1 MHTFEYKLLSEK
13 LLTLSIVRQLSG
25 IHEHK
30 GKQELFLEASP
41 DVLSSLLKIAVIQS
55 TRSSNRIEGIVATDS
70 RLKEL
75 VEMDTAPA
83 NRSEAEIAGYRK
95 ALSLI
100 HESYEFIEP
109 KPGVLRQLHQILYS
123 FLTSE
128 GGHYKNSD
136 NIIEEK
142 DSNGVSH
149 VRFRTVPAF
158 QTPEAVEKMCQAFSD
173 AWEDPKT
180 DQLLLIPLFIL
191 DFLSIHPF
199 NDGNGRMSRLLTLLL
214 LYRAGYISG
223 KYISLEHLVEE
234 SKETYY
240 SSLKSSSQGWHENQN
255 SYVEFTEY
263 LLGVILRSYQELES
277 RVRLSQDRSLSKPA
291 RVEQVIRN
299 QMTPVSKRKL
309 LELLPDIGTS
319 TVERT
324 LSSLL
329 KEGKIIKTGKGRGTK
344 YFFNSDL

>member
-1 MHTFEYKLLSEK
+1 MRNFEYKELSTK
-13 LLTLSIVRQLSG
+13 LLTPAIVKQLLE

-30 GKQELFLEASP
+30 GRQEQYLAAPSKL
-41 DVLSSLLKIAVIQS
+41 LSFLLKIAVIQS
-55 TRSSNRIEGIVATDS
+55 TRSSNRIEGIVAADR
-70 RLKEL
+70 RLKEI
-75 VEMDTAPA
+75 VKMDTAPV
-83 NRSEAEIAGYRK
+83 NRSESEIAGYRK

-100 HESYEFIEP
+100 HESYEYIEP
-109 KPGVLRQLHQILYS
+109 KPGVILQLHRILYS
-123 FLTSE
+123 FLTNE
-128 GGHYKNSD
+128 GGSWKNSD

-142 DSNGVSH
+142 DAQGISH
-149 VRFRTVPAF
+149 VRFTPVPAF
-158 QTPEAVEKMCQAFSD
+158 QTPETMEQMCQALAS
-173 AWEDPKT
+173 AWDDPKT

-199 NDGNGRMSRLLTLLL
+199 NDGNGRMSRLLTLLF

-223 KYISLEHLVEE
+223 KYISLEHLIES

-240 SSLKSSSQGWHENQN
+240 SSLKDSSASWHDNLN

-263 LLGVILRSYQELES
+263 LLGIILRSYQGLES
-277 RVRLSQDRSLSKPA
+277 RVRLSQDRTLSKPA

-299 QMTPVSKRKL
+299 QIQPISKRKL
-309 LELLPDIGTS
+309 LEVMPDISTS

-324 LSSLL
+324 LGSLL

-344 YFFNSDL
+344 YYFSNQD